1 MLHFFNRIFCVTLSF
16 LAICFLTSC
25 QVHHLNVQTQYLT
38 HENLASYY
46 VGTPDPEKDCPT
58 IGQRLLIE
66 WSLPKD
72 YLCYSDLKLNL
83 KIRFRNRKEEEIGV
97 SIGEKSGT
105 YLYYVINKK
114 FCQTGGIATYKVDL
128 IGERC
133 LLETWQHPLWSE
145 LITFQNPPGIK

>member
-1 MLHFFNRIFCVTLSF
+1 MIFFRTISL
-16 LAICFLTSC
+16 LAIGFLTSC

-66 WSLPKD
+66 WSLPTD
-72 YLCYSDLKLNL
+72 DLCSGDLKLNL
-83 KIRFRNRKEEEIGV
+83 KIRFRNKKEDEVWVPIN
-97 SIGEKSGT
+97 EKSGT

-114 FCQTGGIATYKVDL
+114 YCQTGGIATYKVDL
-128 IGERC
+128 IGNGC
-133 LLETWQHPLWSE
+133 ILETWQHPLWSE
-145 LITFQNPPGIK
+145 LITFQIPQNHFDPLRE